1 MSLFTFVCLVRFCF
15 LFVFVCLFVCLF
27 GFFFA
32 FNMIYLRNIFKD
44 IPIIYIHIE
53 FLFTVFT
60 SFRISL
66 SLMHIYDAYILMLN
80 VLHLLV
86 RFGAPQIFHL
96 FVCFDFSLLLV
107 LLGMC
112 LFLFFNHYYSH
123 LYFS

>member
-1 MSLFTFVCLVRFCF
+1 
-15 LFVFVCLFVCLF
+15 
-27 GFFFA
+27 
-32 FNMIYLRNIFKD
+32 
-44 IPIIYIHIE
+44 
-53 FLFTVFT
+53 
-60 SFRISL
+60 
-66 SLMHIYDAYILMLN
+66 MLN

-123 LYFS
+123 LYFSSSFYVGDFHIFESYSVTDTLYRYFIDMHSTQDIHWSAG